1 MARPTQPGSLVGD
14 GRRRRETI
22 APHTEADPVAILA
35 QLLVGAG
42 ALIGRR
48 AWFEVEATRH
58 HPNEFVVLVGDTA
71 KARKGS
77 SWDHVARTLA
87 RADGAFTGRVRTGLS
102 TGEGLIWA
110 APDPDGADPGVAD
123 PRLLV
128 VEPEFVT
135 VLKATGRDINT
146 LSPVLRA
153 AWDGRPLALLTRT
166 APTRASNAH
175 IAVIG
180 HITAAEL
187 AHHASVLEAA
197 NGFLNRFCFIACRR
211 TRLLPEGGDPDPLA
225 GTGIEARLGAH
236 LAAARRAGQIH
247 LTPAARL
254 AWHDAYTRLSQI
266 DDSPAGALCA
276 RAEAHALRLAL
287 LYALID
293 GDTTIGLAH
302 LHAGLALWDYAARS
316 AAWAL
321 RTTSADPIA
330 EQIHAAL
337 TASPAGLTRTQLRDL
352 YGKPARRPHRRR
364 PHHPRHQRP
373 RPTPPHH
380 HRRPPRRSLARRTP
394 QPRRAPL
401 SRGQGRPRQGRPA
414 GTAAKRRAL
423 KAEPNRVATTIH
435 HARQPCWRAYKAPG
449 LPPPTTTS
457 VVPSSTTQTIS
468 INVAHTII
476 ERVRQ
481 QPVRDVDV
489 DDLAALRLRHHA
501 LGVPDRSNRAGPD
514 RRRRTPEAA
523 RRRR

>member
-1 MARPTQPGSLVGD
+1 VTELAATFHTGGEGDDHAAVLAAPVGWPEPPDPAAWCGMAAAIV
-14 GRRRRETI
+14 ETI
-22 APHTEADPVAILA
+22 APHTEADPVALLA

-42 ALIGRR
+42 ALVGRG

-58 HPNEFVVLVGDTA
+58 HPNEFVVLVGESA

-110 APDPDGADPGVAD
+110 ARDPDGADPGVTD

-166 APTRASNAH
+166 APARASNAH
-175 IAVIG
+175 IAVVG

-187 AHHASVLEAA
+187 AHHASALETA

-236 LAAARRAGQIH
+236 LRQARHAGQVH
-247 LTPAARL
+247 LSHGARL
-254 AWHDAYTRLSQI
+254 EWHHAYRRLSDV
-266 DDSPAGALCA
+266 DDSLISAICA

-287 LYALID
+287 LYTLVD

-302 LHAGLALWDYAARS
+302 LQAGLALWDYAARS

-321 RTTSADPIA
+321 QASSTDPIT

-352 YGKPARRPHRRR
+352 HGRNLPATRIDAALTTLGRAGRAQRHRI
-364 PHHPRHQRP
+364 
-373 RPTPPHH
+373 T
-380 HRRPPRRSLARRTP
+380 T
-394 QPRRAPL
+394 
-401 SRGQGRPRQGRPA
+401 GGRPA
-414 GTAAKRRAL
+414 EVWTASP
-423 KAEPNRVATTIH
+423 PNT
-435 HARQPCWRAYKAPG
+435 AP
-449 LPPPTTTS
+449 
-457 VVPSSTTQTIS
+457 
-468 INVAHTII
+468 
-476 ERVRQ
+476 
-481 QPVRDVDV
+481 
-489 DDLAALRLRHHA
+489 RH
-501 LGVPDRSNRAGPD
+501 
-514 RRRRTPEAA
+514 
-523 RRRR
+523 

>member
-1 MARPTQPGSLVGD
+1 MTELAGTLHVGVAGDDPGGVLAAPAGWPDPPDPAAWSGMAATIV
-14 GRRRRETI
+14 ETI

-42 ALIGRR
+42 ALIGRG
-48 AWFEVEATRH
+48 AWFQVEATRH
-58 HPNEFVVLVGDTA
+58 HPNEFVVLVGDSA

-87 RADGAFTGRVRTGLS
+87 RADRAFPGRVRTGLS

-110 APDPDGADPGVAD
+110 ARDPDGADPGVAD

-135 VLKATGRDINT
+135 VLKATGRDVNT

-166 APTRASNAH
+166 APARASAAH
-175 IAVIG
+175 IAVVG

-187 AHHASVLEAA
+187 AHHTSALEAA

-236 LAAARRAGQIH
+236 LATARRAGQIQLNH
-247 LTPAARL
+247 AARL
-254 AWHDAYTRLSQI
+254 AWHDAYTRLAET

-276 RAEAHALRLAL
+276 RAEAHVLRLAL
-287 LYALID
+287 LYTLVD
-293 GDTTIGLAH
+293 GETTIRLAH
-302 LHAGLALWDYAARS
+302 LQAGLALWDYAARS

-321 RTTSADPIA
+321 QTTSTDPVA

-352 YGKPARRPHRRR
+352 HGRNLPAARIDAALTTLGHTGRAQRHRIN
-364 PHHPRHQRP
+364 
-373 RPTPPHH
+373 T
-380 HRRPPRRSLARRTP
+380 
-394 QPRRAPL
+394 
-401 SRGQGRPRQGRPA
+401 GGRPA
-414 GTAAKRRAL
+414 
-423 KAEPNRVATTIH
+423 EV
-435 HARQPCWRAYKAPG
+435 WRATPVAP
-449 LPPPTTTS
+449 
-457 VVPSSTTQTIS
+457 
-468 INVAHTII
+468 
-476 ERVRQ
+476 
-481 QPVRDVDV
+481 D
-489 DDLAALRLRHHA
+489 
-501 LGVPDRSNRAGPD
+501 
-514 RRRRTPEAA
+514 AA
-523 RRRR
+523 RR